1 MRSAKMNRKRISRKD
16 SESRKEKSTKM
27 KIWMLV
33 LFMALSFF
41 ASAVVVEAGPF
52 DSLRTGWT
60 QVRTYVLSMQYWV
73 NALILFGAL
82 FILFTLLL
90 KKHMGSDKTTMIVM
104 YIIIGVAALIISTK
118 FVVGGVPQYMW
129 HNEGFRDATQFLIG
143 PSRPLNPCAAPNPPW
158 WRNVMSEYFSNPP
171 CCGTGAYFKATAD
184 NPAACKQAILR
195 TNASGSGLPAF
206 IIAGILFFLL
216 FNGYGKNLGFDRTG
230 KWMPI
235 ILSLILAALLANE
248 RVTKSQVLTIGGW
261 IAVLLIGGKLS
272 KSMSGEKDPKGT
284 KKGFGFGL
292 AYAFVQLILNMLG
305 TSLWGGT
312 VTSGE
317 IGVFSILSNLAI
329 GFGIGF
335 IYSFFAG
342 GGILGKI
349 MDARRKKA
357 EKDIEKLVEDG
368 KFWAPFMRSLPI
380 IGSMWSPK
388 DEKKK
393 MKKSIDTL
401 VGDLEEV
408 KKLYR
413 LTSAAD
419 FDNDALL
426 TEIDNKVKATEDKIA
441 ETLRNGP

>member
-1 MRSAKMNRKRISRKD
+1 MKSAKMNRKKKYCKD
-16 SESRKEKSTKM
+16 SESMRQNSIKM

-33 LFMALSFF
+33 LFIGLSFF
-41 ASAVVVEAGPF
+41 ANAVVVEAGPF
-52 DSLRTGWT
+52 DSIRTGWS
-60 QVRTYVLSMQYWV
+60 QIRTYILSMQFWI
-73 NALILFGAL
+73 NALILFGVL

-90 KKHMGSDKTTMIVM
+90 KKHMGSDKTTMTVM
-104 YIIIGVAALIISTK
+104 YIIIGVAALIIATK

-129 HNEGFRDATQFLIG
+129 HNEGFRDTTQFLIG
-143 PSRPLNPCAAPNPPW
+143 PSRPLSPCAAPNPPW
-158 WRNVMSEYFSNPP
+158 WRNIGSSWFSNPP

-195 TNASGSGLPAF
+195 TNTGGSGLPAF
-206 IIAGILFFLL
+206 IIAGLLFFLL

-248 RVTKSQVLTIGGW
+248 RVTKNQILTIGGW
-261 IAVLLIGGKLS
+261 ITVLLIGNKLS

-292 AYAFVQLILNMLG
+292 AYAFVSLILNMLG

-312 VTSGE
+312 VAAGDV
-317 IGVFSILSNLAI
+317 GVASILWNLGI
-329 GFGIGF
+329 GFMIGF

-349 MDARRKKA
+349 LDERKKKTESDITKLVQSGKIKEPFLRA
-357 EKDIEKLVEDG
+357 LPFIGDRWAPKDNVKKMQGNIEKLTG
-368 KFWAPFMRSLPI
+368 QL
-380 IGSMWSPK
+380 
-388 DEKKK
+388 DE
-393 MKKSIDTL
+393 I
-401 VGDLEEV
+401 

-413 LTSAAD
+413 LTAD
-419 FDNDALL
+419 EGTRNPNLYDQIN
-426 TEIDNKVKATEDKIA
+426 EKVEKIENKIA
-441 ETLRNGP
+441 ESLRKGP